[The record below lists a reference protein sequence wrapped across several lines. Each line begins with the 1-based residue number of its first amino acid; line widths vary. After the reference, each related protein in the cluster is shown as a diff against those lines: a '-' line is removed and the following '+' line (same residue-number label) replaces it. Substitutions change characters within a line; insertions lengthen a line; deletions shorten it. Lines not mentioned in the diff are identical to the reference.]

1 MLKLNNRGWGF
12 STFVAFIAVFCIAII
27 LIVIGAIRLGIS
39 SKQDVS
45 NLPVTEVKPSPTN
58 SPTENNTNVN
68 TDDYTDIIENYKIQ
82 LVDGAKNYVKA
93 NSVTITDNDS
103 LTITVVSLVHDN
115 YVSKLEIKGNA
126 CTGYVT
132 ILNNS
137 GTYEYKPVLSCG
149 NGYLTELY
157 DANLDESF

>member
-12 STFVAFIAVFCIAII
+12 STFVAFIAVFCVAII

-58 SPTENNTNVN
+58 SPTEDNTNVN
-68 TDDYTDIIENYKIQ
+68 TDDYTDIIENYKAQ
-82 LVDGAKNYVKA
+82 LVNGAKNYVEA
-93 NSVTITDNDS
+93 NTVTITANDS

-115 YVSKLEIKGNA
+115 YVSKLEIKGNI

-137 GTYEYKPVLSCG
+137 DTYEYKPFLSCG
-149 NGYLTELY
+149 NGYLTEAY
-157 DANLDESF
+157 DTNLDESF

>member
-1 MLKLNNRGWGF
+1 MLKLDNRGWGF
-12 STFVAFIAVFCIAII
+12 STFLAFIAVFCVAII

-58 SPTENNTNVN
+58 SPTEDNTNVN
-68 TDDYTDIIENYKIQ
+68 TDIIENYKAQ
-82 LVDGAKNYVKA
+82 LVNGAKNYVEA
-93 NSVTITDNDS
+93 NTVTITDNDS

-149 NGYLTELY
+149 SGYLTESY
-157 DANLDESF
+157 DTNLDESF